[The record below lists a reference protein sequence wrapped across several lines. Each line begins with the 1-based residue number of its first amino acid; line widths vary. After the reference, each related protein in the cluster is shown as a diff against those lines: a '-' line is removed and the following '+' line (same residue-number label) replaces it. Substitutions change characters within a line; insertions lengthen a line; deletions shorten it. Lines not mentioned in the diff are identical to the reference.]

1 MARGG
6 CCCGKA
12 MDPQYIHPVLSWV
25 KRYGLYALYALLLV
39 CFAWLFKR
47 WGLKTLLASLAGF
60 YVLACILAVIGQ
72 ELVIYYPKRHVGATP
87 AEMGLDFE
95 RLQLTTSDGELLHG
109 WFIPGERQQPA
120 VLFCHGNAS
129 TVSTASHLK
138 LIDLLHS
145 LGLPVLIFDYRGFGR
160 SSGSPSESG
169 TYRDGEAAWHFLVQ
183 SRGYD
188 PGDIVIWGKSLGG
201 GIASYLAARHSG
213 CRALVLES
221 TFTSIPDVAR
231 RIVPF
236 LPVGRIIRHTYP
248 VKARVRQ
255 VEAPVLVM
263 HSPQDETI
271 PYGMGLEIFA
281 AAGEPKRF
289 VALQGGHE
297 WGFLASREAYR
308 EAVREFLRLGG

>member
-1 MARGG
+1 
-6 CCCGKA
+6 
-12 MDPQYIHPVLSWV
+12 MDPQYIHPVLYWV
-25 KRYGLYALYALLLV
+25 KRYGFYALYFLLLV

-47 WGLKTLLASLAGF
+47 WGLKTLLLCLVAF
-60 YVLACILAVIGQ
+60 YATACILAAIGQ
-72 ELVIYYPKRHVGATP
+72 ELLIYYPKHHVGTTP
-87 AEMGLDFE
+87 AEMGLSYE
-95 RLQLTTSDGELLHG
+95 RLQLRTSDGESIHG
-109 WFIPGERQQPA
+109 WFIPGDRQKPV

-145 LGLPVLIFDYRGFGR
+145 LGLPVLIFDYRGFGK

-169 TYRDGEAAWHFLVQ
+169 TYRDAEAAWQLLVQ
-183 SRGYD
+183 SRGFA

-201 GIASYLAARHSG
+201 GIASYLAAKHSS

-236 LPVGRIIRHTYP
+236 LPVERIIRHTYP
-248 VKARVRQ
+248 VKAHVRQ
-255 VEAPVLVM
+255 VESPVLVM

-271 PYGMGLEIFA
+271 PYRLGREIFA

-289 VALQGGHE
+289 VSLQGGHE
-297 WGFLASREAYR
+297 WGFWASRETYR
-308 EAVREFLRLGG
+308 QAVREFLRLED